1 MKTQTWTVNKA
12 SRDCCCLLPQCHRTV
27 RVTTFTFQFHT
38 QFSPQRSTTTPPHHA
53 GTTKWQLGV
62 VSAGVICEAIP
73 SIELKK
79 HLVTYLKL
87 LNKHWKHYLLFL
99 LVQFVGWRVAI
110 IIFIIQHSGFLLL
123 LTILAMPSPSP
134 LGGVQVQVCIMCSV
148 QLCYSSGYSFPDVQ
162 DVEYSETCRMVTL
175 LGIHLFTITIS
186 LI

>member
-27 RVTTFTFQFHT
+27 RGTTFTFQFHT

-134 LGGVQVQVCIMCSV
+134 LGGVHHVHHVQCAALLFI
-148 QLCYSSGYSFPDVQ
+148 CYFPGLQ
-162 DVEYSETCRMVTL
+162 DVEYLEACRMWST
-175 LGIHLFTITIS
+175 
-186 LI
+186 